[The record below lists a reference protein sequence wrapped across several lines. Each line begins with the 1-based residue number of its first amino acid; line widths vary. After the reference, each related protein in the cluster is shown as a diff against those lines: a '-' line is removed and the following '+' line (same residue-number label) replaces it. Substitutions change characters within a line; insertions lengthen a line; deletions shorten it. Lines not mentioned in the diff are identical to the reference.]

1 MRAILC
7 RTLGD
12 PSLLTFEELPAPVLG
27 PGQLRVAVHA
37 AGVNFADSLVII
49 GQYQEKPP
57 LPFTPGFE
65 LAGVVSE
72 VGDSVTGFAPGDRVM
87 ALTGAG
93 GYADE
98 AVVPADAAV
107 KIPDTMSFEAAA
119 GFPIAYGTSHGALDW
134 RAALK
139 PGEIL
144 LVHGAGGGVG
154 LTAVEIGKAMGAT
167 VIATAS
173 SAAKLAIAQS
183 RGADHLID
191 SSAEDMVGQI
201 KALLGDRRVDVAYDP
216 VGGTAFEAS
225 LKTIA
230 WEGRILIIGFA
241 GGTVPQIPANILMVK
256 NCSAIGFYWSAY
268 RTRRPDLLRH
278 SFETLLGWVAAGTLR
293 PLVSETLPLERA
305 AEAITRIKARQVTG
319 KLVLT
324 TGR

>member
-12 PSLLTFEELPAPVLG
+12 PALLTFEELPEPALG
-27 PGQLRVAVHA
+27 PGQLRIAVHA

-49 GQYQEKPP
+49 GQYQEKPT
-57 LPFTPGFE
+57 LPFIPGFE

-72 VGDSVTGFAPGDRVM
+72 VGAGVTGFAPGDRVM
-87 ALTGAG
+87 ALTGSG

-98 AVVPADAAV
+98 AVVPADAAFR
-107 KIPDTMSFEAAA
+107 IPDAMSFEAAA

-134 RAALK
+134 RAALRRS
-139 PGEIL
+139 EIL

-173 SAAKLAIAQS
+173 SPAKLEIARS
-183 RGADHLID
+183 RGADHVLD
-191 SSAEDMVGQI
+191 SGAEDLVGQI
-201 KALLGDRRVDVAYDP
+201 KALLGARRVDVAYDP
-216 VGGTAFEAS
+216 VGGGAFEAS

-268 RTRRPDLLRH
+268 RTRRPDLVRH

-293 PLVSETLPLERA
+293 PLISETLPLERG

>member
-1 MRAILC
+1 MHAILC

-12 PSLLTFEELPAPVLG
+12 PSLLTFEALPSPSLQ
-27 PGQLRVAVHA
+27 PGQLRIAVHA
-37 AGVNFADSLVII
+37 AGVNFADSLITI
-49 GQYQEKPP
+49 GQYQEKPK
-57 LPFTPGFE
+57 LPFVPGFE

-72 VGDSVTGFAPGDRVM
+72 IGDGVTGFAPGDRVM

>member
-12 PSLLTFEELPAPVLG
+12 PALLSFEELPAPALG
-27 PGQLRVAVHA
+27 PGQLRIAVHA

-49 GQYQEKPP
+49 GQYQEKPT
-57 LPFTPGFE
+57 LPFIPGFE

-72 VGDSVTGFAPGDRVM
+72 VGVGVTGFAPGDRVM
-87 ALTGAG
+87 ALTGSG

-98 AVVPADAAV
+98 AVVPADAAFR
-107 KIPDTMSFEAAA
+107 IPDAMSFEAAA

-134 RAALK
+134 RAALRR
-139 PGEIL
+139 GEIL

-173 SAAKLAIAQS
+173 SPAKLEIARS
-183 RGADHLID
+183 RGADHVLD
-191 SSAEDMVGQI
+191 SGAEDLVGQI
-201 KALLGDRRVDVAYDP
+201 KALLGARRVDVAYDP
-216 VGGTAFEAS
+216 VGGGAFEAS

-268 RTRRPDLLRH
+268 RTRRPDLVRH

-293 PLVSETLPLERA
+293 PLISETLPLERG